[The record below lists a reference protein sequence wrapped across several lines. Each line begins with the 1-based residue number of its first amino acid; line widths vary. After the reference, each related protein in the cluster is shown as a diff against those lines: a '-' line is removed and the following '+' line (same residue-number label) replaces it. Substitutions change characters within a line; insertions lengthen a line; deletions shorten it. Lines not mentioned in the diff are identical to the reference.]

1 MREITYEELGYM
13 ADKANGRIDK
23 IYLHW
28 TAGHYGQFFDHYHI
42 NVGADGKIY
51 ASVYDFTVRR
61 DHTYKRNSRSI
72 GVALTCAFNA
82 IGVHNLGEEPP
93 TTEQIEATAK
103 VIATLCTNLNL
114 VPTIKAV
121 MTHAEA
127 ANNLDGENPGYEYNG
142 QEDGKYGPGYSSE
155 RWDLLVLTEGA
166 EEWSGGDILRGKA
179 IWYQQHGT

>member
-1 MREITYEELGYM
+1 MREITMEELKSM
-13 ADKANGRIDK
+13 AYSANGYIDK

-42 NVGADGKIY
+42 NIDADGKVY
-51 ASVYDFTVRR
+51 ASVYDFSVRR

-72 GVALTCAFNA
+72 GIALTCAYNA
-82 IGVHNLGEEPP
+82 IGVHNLGPEPP
-93 TTEQIEATAK
+93 TEAQIESTAV
-103 VIATLCTNLNL
+103 VIATLCSSLNL
-114 VPTIKAV
+114 VPTIQTV

-127 ANNLDGENPGYEYNG
+127 ANNMDGEDPGYESNG
-142 QEDGKYGPGYSSE
+142 HQEGRYGPGYSSE

-179 IWYQQHGT
+179 IWYQQNGI